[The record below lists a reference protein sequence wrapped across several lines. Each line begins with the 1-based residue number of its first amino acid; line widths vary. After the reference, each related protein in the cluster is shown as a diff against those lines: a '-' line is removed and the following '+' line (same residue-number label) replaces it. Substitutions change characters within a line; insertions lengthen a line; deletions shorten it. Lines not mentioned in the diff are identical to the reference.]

1 MSPQN
6 QFHPSLPNI
15 ALQLQAYTVYTVFTT
30 FIQEAN
36 MSTKKPAST
45 PAKTSEKSSAY
56 SAAKTPGEASLKL
69 AKKKLKKNSAKKERP
84 EKKPKAKVI
93 RKNFAMPKDEYQK
106 ISEIKKTCL
115 KTGLAV
121 KKNEVL
127 RAGLKALCGMTNEQ
141 LKQAMSGLGKNKGSG
156 KKS

>member
-1 MSPQN
+1 
-6 QFHPSLPNI
+6 
-15 ALQLQAYTVYTVFTT
+15 
-30 FIQEAN
+30 

-45 PAKTSEKSSAY
+45 PAKTSEKSSGY
-56 SAAKTPGEASLKL
+56 SAAKTPGDAALKQ
-69 AKKKLKKNSAKKERP
+69 AKNKSKKKCAQKECPKKESR
-84 EKKPKAKVI
+84 AKVI
-93 RKNFAMPKDEYQK
+93 RKNFAMPQDEYQK

-141 LKQAMSGLGKNKGSG
+141 LKQAMAGLGKSKGVG

>member
-1 MSPQN
+1 
-6 QFHPSLPNI
+6 
-15 ALQLQAYTVYTVFTT
+15 
-30 FIQEAN
+30 

-45 PAKTSEKSSAY
+45 PTKTSEKPSEY
-56 SAAKTPGEASLKL
+56 SAAKTPGDAALKL
-69 AKKKLKKNSAKKERP
+69 AKNVSKKKCAKKERP
-84 EKKPKAKVI
+84 EKKPEAKVI

-106 ISEIKKTCL
+106 IFEIKKTCL

-127 RAGLKALCGMTNEQ
+127 RAGLKALCGMTNDQ
-141 LKQAMSGLGKNKGSG
+141 LKQAMAGLGKSKGAG

>member
-1 MSPQN
+1 
-6 QFHPSLPNI
+6 
-15 ALQLQAYTVYTVFTT
+15 
-30 FIQEAN
+30 

-45 PAKTSEKSSAY
+45 PAKTSEKSSAS
-56 SAAKTPGEASLKL
+56 SAAKIPGDAALKL
-69 AKKKLKKNSAKKERP
+69 AKKKSEKKCAKKECP
-84 EKKPKAKVI
+84 KKESRAKVI
-93 RKNFAMPKDEYQK
+93 RKNFAMPQDEYQK

-127 RAGLKALCGMTNEQ
+127 RAGLKTLCGMTNDQ
-141 LKQAMSGLGKNKGSG
+141 LKQAMAGLGKSKGAG

>member
-1 MSPQN
+1 
-6 QFHPSLPNI
+6 
-15 ALQLQAYTVYTVFTT
+15 
-30 FIQEAN
+30 

-45 PAKTSEKSSAY
+45 PAKTSLKNSEAAAKDAEKPSVY
-56 SAAKTPGEASLKL
+56 SAAKTPRKAAPKQ
-69 AKKKLKKNSAKKERP
+69 AKKKCAKKESR
-84 EKKPKAKVI
+84 AKVI

-127 RAGLKALCGMTNEQ
+127 RAGLKALCGMTNDQ
-141 LKQAMSGLGKNKGSG
+141 LKQAMAGLGKNKGTG

>member
-1 MSPQN
+1 
-6 QFHPSLPNI
+6 
-15 ALQLQAYTVYTVFTT
+15 
-30 FIQEAN
+30 

-45 PAKTSEKSSAY
+45 PAKTSEKSSAS
-56 SAAKTPGEASLKL
+56 SAAKTPGDAALKL
-69 AKKKLKKNSAKKERP
+69 AKNKSKKKCAEKE
-84 EKKPKAKVI
+84 PKAKVI
-93 RKNFAMPKDEYQK
+93 RKNFAMPQDEYQK

-127 RAGLKALCGMTNEQ
+127 RAGLKALCGMTNDQ
-141 LKQAMSGLGKNKGSG
+141 LKQAMAGLGKSKGAG